1 VAEHGELLPSSPVR
15 AELIDFTIERQRHR
29 RFVGRKDVLAQLD
42 DGCSAHAAGAIW
54 FLDWQSANRRES
66 ADRGDLSFDNQRP
79 LSGHRGPLRRGS
91 R

>member
-1 VAEHGELLPSSPVR
+1 VAKHGEFLPSSPVR
-15 AELIDFTIERQRHR
+15 AGLINFTIERQRHR
-29 RFVGRKDVLAQLD
+29 RFVGREDVLAQLD

-66 ADRGDLSFDNQRP
+66 ADPGDLSFDNQRP
-79 LSGHRGPLRRGS
+79 PLRTPRPLRRGS